1 MKQSDRR
8 RRYGWLVSKS
18 KPSGHLSAGTDDTAT
33 AGQDAIIVSLV
44 AEWRAC
50 ELSLTPP
57 PSLSVSVCVAAT
69 ETFYQLILRTT
80 CWDWRATACHPD
92 SSRIKGV
99 GVRGRMTFSV
109 WGILTSCRKKRL
121 NPTLP
126 SNSLCS
132 RHSLLYN
139 YTCNKLH
146 LTVEPAKYF
155 CTALICQLLLKQF
168 VVKTEG
174 GTHRAFAL
182 CKGCICK

>member
-1 MKQSDRR
+1 MINASWFDLPGQQKDLGALMVVCCTQGRAGKGRWWWWWWRGMKQSDRR

-33 AGQDAIIVSLV
+33 GGQDAIIVSLV

-50 ELSLTPP
+50 ELSLPL
-57 PSLSVSVCVAAT
+57 SLSLCVAAT

-109 WGILTSCRKKRL
+109 
-121 NPTLP
+121 
-126 SNSLCS
+126 
-132 RHSLLYN
+132 
-139 YTCNKLH
+139 
-146 LTVEPAKYF
+146 
-155 CTALICQLLLKQF
+155 
-168 VVKTEG
+168 
-174 GTHRAFAL
+174 
-182 CKGCICK
+182 